1 MPSRPGEFHPEP
13 LTDPDVNRQ
22 GALVERLGFRKM
34 ALDLVESRQVVEVDG
49 NVRVVRA
56 EGYVSEGE
64 IDGEAALGP
73 IVADPAPVA
82 GEVWPRPEIAEEI
95 G

>member
-1 MPSRPGEFHPEP
+1 MLESERPFP
-13 LTDPDVNRQ
+13 NRQ

-56 EGYVSEGE
+56 EGLLVN
-64 IDGEAALGP
+64 
-73 IVADPAPVA
+73 
-82 GEVWPRPEIAEEI
+82 R
-95 G
+95 